1 MSTHPYIKLFGE
13 CVCVCVYMP
22 EYIMEVR
29 GLEGGSKLLMHTTYV
44 LIDSAHHV
52 NAMPSELLLESVQD
66 TTYN

>member
-1 MSTHPYIKLFGE
+1 
-13 CVCVCVYMP
+13 
-22 EYIMEVR
+22 MEVR
-29 GLEGGSKLLMHTTYV
+29 GLEGGSKLLMHTPYV